1 MAATR
6 TTTAKRNLDKARRT
20 WQSMSPRARAKARPG
35 GRRRAKPG
43 ATGGGDYF
51 HVEVRPRGEFQ
62 TFRTQDVGGPGGI
75 QRVAGKRGSGSWDTQ
90 KWLIGKDQ
98 AHVERGRLVPD
109 TEAARGVLESLGS
122 APTHVQADRFKAK
135 PRPNVSEREKPT
147 QAQRRAQL
155 RNIKLAKAARRRRS

>member
-6 TTTAKRNLDKARRT
+6 TATAKRSTGKPRRA
-20 WQSMSPRARAKARPG
+20 WQTVSSRIRAKVKPVE
-35 GRRRAKPG
+35 RRRAKPG
-43 ATGGGDYF
+43 NTGGGHYF

-62 TFRTQDVGGPGGI
+62 IFHTQDVGGPGGI
-75 QRVAGKRGSGSWDTQ
+75 QRVAGMRGSGSWDTQ

-109 TEAARGVLESLGS
+109 TEGARGVLESLGS

-135 PRPNVSEREKPT
+135 PRPNIPEREKPT
-147 QAQRRAQL
+147 PAQGRAQRRNITLAQ
-155 RNIKLAKAARRRRS
+155 AARWRRS